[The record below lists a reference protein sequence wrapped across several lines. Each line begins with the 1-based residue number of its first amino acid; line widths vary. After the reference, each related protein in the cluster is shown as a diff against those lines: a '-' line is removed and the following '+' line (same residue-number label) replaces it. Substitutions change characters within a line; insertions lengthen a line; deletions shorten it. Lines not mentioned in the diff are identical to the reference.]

1 MGMDNGKKHIPLS
14 EMDDVLSGATTMD
27 DAMKT
32 HLSGC
37 LNCRSEMR
45 WLESLWGFGK
55 KEQNG
60 EPPDWAVSNAIN
72 VFQQERPNLVIFA
85 KETVAK
91 PVGES
96 FSEPLP
102 EGVRQGHLPT
112 RQTLYQADGLQLDIE
127 IQLSEEKGTI
137 IGQVL
142 GEDVAKAPRRLRVDL
157 NQEGESVR
165 SSETNDG
172 GQFIF
177 EDLPQGN
184 YEILISFPGRLV
196 MLPPVTI
203 KKS

>member
-1 MGMDNGKKHIPLS
+1 MDNGKKHIPLS

-37 LNCRSEMR
+37 SNCRSEMR

-55 KEQNG
+55 KEQNA

-91 PVGES
+91 LVYNS
-96 FSEPLP
+96 FREPLP
-102 EGVRQGHLPT
+102 DGVRQGELPT
-112 RQTLYQADGLQLDIE
+112 RQTLYQADGLQLDIK
-127 IQLSEEKGTI
+127 IQLSDEKGAI

-142 GEDVAKAPRRLRVDL
+142 GEDVAETPQRLRVDL

-172 GQFIF
+172 GEFIF
-177 EDLPQGN
+177 EDLPQGT

-196 MLPPVTI
+196 MLPPLTI

>member
-1 MGMDNGKKHIPLS
+1 MKPGVEGKKHIPLS
-14 EMDDVLSGATTMD
+14 EMDDVLSGATMD

-55 KEQNG
+55 KEQNT

-91 PVGES
+91 LVQDS

-102 EGVRQGHLPT
+102 EGVRQGDLPR
-112 RQTLYQADGLQLDIE
+112 RQTLYQADGLQLDIK
-127 IQLSEEKGTI
+127 IQLSDEKGLI

-142 GEDVAKAPRRLRVDL
+142 GEDVAEAPPRLRVDL

-165 SSETNDG
+165 SSETNDRG
-172 GQFIF
+172 EFIF

-196 MLPPVTI
+196 MLPPLTI